1 MMDQANKV
9 VSELMANPVNIGLVG
24 LILFLVYKIVRG
36 RKEPSGPV
44 PEPPLAKMKSQDFTL
59 EQLREFDGT
68 GPEGRVLMAV
78 NGKVFD
84 VTRGK
89 NFYGPSKFLSWVNWS
104 KFLFNLI
111 THFYSTCFYPHI
123 MNWWAMKLSII
134 RNILSM
140 LLISNCFSLPHI
152 KLSCFII
159 VPASL
164 SCSQI

>member
-1 MMDQANKV
+1 MPSLLRECSVTFSNFFLYLQVLHLSRINIDSEMMDQANKV

-24 LILFLVYKIVRG
+24 LILFLVYKIARG
-36 RKEPSGPV
+36 RKEPTGPV

-89 NFYGPSKFLSWVNWS
+89 NFYGPSEYL
-104 KFLFNLI
+104 
-111 THFYSTCFYPHI
+111 
-123 MNWWAMKLSII
+123 
-134 RNILSM
+134 
-140 LLISNCFSLPHI
+140 
-152 KLSCFII
+152 
-159 VPASL
+159 
-164 SCSQI
+164 

>member
-1 MMDQANKV
+1 MPSLLRECSVTFSNFFLYYLQVLHLSRINFDSEMMDQANKV

-24 LILFLVYKIVRG
+24 LILFLVYKIARG
-36 RKEPSGPV
+36 RKEPTGPV

-89 NFYGPSKFLSWVNWS
+89 NFYGPSKYL
-104 KFLFNLI
+104 
-111 THFYSTCFYPHI
+111 
-123 MNWWAMKLSII
+123 
-134 RNILSM
+134 
-140 LLISNCFSLPHI
+140 
-152 KLSCFII
+152 
-159 VPASL
+159 
-164 SCSQI
+164 

>member
-24 LILFLVYKIVRG
+24 LILFLVYKIARG
-36 RKEPSGPV
+36 RKEPTGPV

-89 NFYGPSKFLSWVNWS
+89 NFYGPSKYL
-104 KFLFNLI
+104 
-111 THFYSTCFYPHI
+111 
-123 MNWWAMKLSII
+123 
-134 RNILSM
+134 
-140 LLISNCFSLPHI
+140 
-152 KLSCFII
+152 
-159 VPASL
+159 
-164 SCSQI
+164 